1 MSGTQPV
8 IAQKSPYRMEV
19 EAGKSVLVV
28 RLRQERQPAVLRRL
42 AQGQRVLA
50 GRVQGGRIRN
60 NPVLWVQEH
69 RQPAALRRDAS

>member
-28 RLRQERQPAVLRRL
+28 RLWQEWQPAVLRRL
-42 AQGQRVLA
+42 APRQRLHT
-50 GRVQGGRIRN
+50 GGVQGGGEYDDC
-60 NPVLWVQEH
+60 VLRVQAF
-69 RQPAALRRDAS
+69 RQPAAV